1 MKSIQVLHID
11 AFTTIP
17 NKGNPAGV
25 VIDAAHLSEQDMQ
38 EIAYQVGFNE
48 TSFVW
53 PSDKADL
60 RIRYFTPGH
69 EMDLCGH
76 ATIATLYALK
86 EEGFFQGRDQIKVE
100 TNVGVLPMTFA
111 YMEDGRVTIQMSQA
125 EPAFIHF
132 NGDVERLAASIGLCT
147 EDIDSRWPIVYGS
160 TGIWTVIIPV
170 KKLER
175 FADMIPH
182 NEQFPDIL
190 QEMPR
195 ASLHPFCL
203 ETVDPQAFMHARHYS
218 SVYSG
223 TVEDPATGT
232 ASGVLGAYYLT
243 YIQPER
249 NAADF
254 LIEQG
259 LEIGH
264 DARIQVSAVK
274 ELDHIQVSI
283 IGTAVRV
290 KEMQIEY
297 GIGPK

>member
-86 EEGFFQGRDQIKVE
+86 EEGFLRGRDQITVE

-111 YMEDGRVTIQMSQA
+111 HTEEGRVTIKMNQA
-125 EPAFIHF
+125 EPEFIPF

-249 NAADF
+249 TEADF

-259 LEIGH
+259 LEIGR
-264 DARIQVSAVK
+264 DGRIRVSAVR
-274 ELDHIQVSI
+274 EPDHIQVSI
-283 IGTAVRV
+283 SGTAVRV

-297 GIGPK
+297 GIFSK